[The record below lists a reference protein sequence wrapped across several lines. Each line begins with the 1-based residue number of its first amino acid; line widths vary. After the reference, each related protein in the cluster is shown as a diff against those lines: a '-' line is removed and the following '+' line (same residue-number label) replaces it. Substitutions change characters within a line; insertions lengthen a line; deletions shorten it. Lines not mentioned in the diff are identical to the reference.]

1 MDLTMKTT
9 EELLKI
15 AGEGGGLVL
24 NGGKRTTDELAL
36 IAGAAKRS
44 GATIIFRNMAVRKTE
59 SLLKIAKAGKG
70 RVIFE

>member
-15 AGEGGGLVL
+15 AGEG
-24 NGGKRTTDELAL
+24 
-36 IAGAAKRS
+36 